1 MSEKTPGTVA
11 SVSKN
16 KVALAVSNDEGWT
29 VVELLGSEGEIEV
42 GDTVFGDWQAV
53 GGEDLHGMISK
64 KRVEER
70 PNAG

>member
-1 MSEKTPGTVA
+1 MF
-11 SVSKN
+11 
-16 KVALAVSNDEGWT
+16 
-29 VVELLGSEGEIEV
+29 ELLGSEGEIEV

-64 KRVEER
+64 KRVEEG